1 MNNEEERQE
10 TRPPRRGRGPG
21 RGMSP
26 GEKPKDFKKAIGRL
40 IKELGIFKYFILIAV
55 LLSVA
60 SSVISIIT
68 PDKLANLTDKISA
81 GIIING
87 DNLQELIK
95 ITTKSME
102 SKEFTERVEKI
113 LSIDLSQEN
122 IQKIMLNE
130 NISTNSKATLQ
141 EVLINISKD
150 PSKFSEEL
158 SKLDDDIL
166 KELLKSTTYNNI
178 EITSNDKVTFIKS
191 LNKLREGKAEIPTS
205 IKKVLFDEVEVTG
218 VKLSSSDQADFLTI
232 LSSIGENTSKDKA
245 QTELYKLID
254 EMPESIRKVIAPK
267 MDLSAIKKISLML
280 VVLYLISAFFSFTEH
295 ILMANVSNRFAYNL
309 RKRIS
314 KKINNLPLNYFDNH
328 TTGNTMSIVT
338 NDIDTIT
345 QSLNQS
351 AASLVSAI
359 TLLLGSIIMMFKTN
373 VIMALTGIGASLFGF
388 LFVGI
393 ILSKSQKYFVARQ
406 KELGNL
412 NGHIEEMY
420 ESLNIIKTYNGKKY
434 ADSKFDKYN
443 QNMYKANFMS
453 QFLSG
458 LMPPMMGFIGNFGYV
473 AVCIVGALLTMNGTI
488 SFGVIVAFMSYIRL
502 FTNPLNQIAQ
512 GLNSLQSGAA
522 ASERVFEYTDEKE
535 MENEENLKEV
545 LSKEDAKGNIEFKN
559 VKFTYEGNDHPTIK
573 GFSANVKSGQKIAIV
588 GPTGA
593 GKTTMVNLLMKF
605 YDIDS
610 GDILIDGKSIKN
622 LTRDNIHELFTMVL
636 QDTWLFEGTVKENIK
651 YNKEELTDRDIEKV
665 CEIVGLDHYIKTLPK
680 GYNSEI
686 NNANSV
692 SAGERQLL
700 TIARAML
707 ENSPFLILDEA
718 TSNVDTRTEE
728 VVQMAMDKL
737 AENRTSFIIAHRLST
752 IKNADLILVMN
763 HGDVV
768 EQGTHEELMEQKG
781 FYSELYNSQF
791 EL

>member
-1 MNNEEERQE
+1 MNNEEKRHE
-10 TRPPRRGRGPG
+10 TRPPRRGHGPG
-21 RGMSP
+21 RGMAP

-40 IKELGIFKYFILIAV
+40 IKELGLFKYFIIIAV

-68 PDKLANLTDKISA
+68 PDKLADLTDKISA

-87 DNLQELIK
+87 DNLQELIET
-95 ITTKSME
+95 TTKSME
-102 SKEFTERVEKI
+102 SEKFTKRVGNI

-130 NISTNSKATLQ
+130 NISTDSKTKLQ
-141 EVLINISKD
+141 KLLIDSSKD

-158 SKLDDDIL
+158 SKLDEDIL
-166 KELLKSTTYNNI
+166 KELLKTTTYNNV
-178 EITSNDKVTFIKS
+178 EITSNDKISFIKS
-191 LNKLREGKAEIPTS
+191 LNKLREGKATIPNS
-205 IKKVLFDEVEVTG
+205 IKKVIFDEVEVAG
-218 VKLSSSDQADFLTI
+218 IKVSSSDQAEFLTL
-232 LSSIGENTSKDKA
+232 LSSIGENNKKDKA
-245 QTELYKLID
+245 HTELYKSID
-254 EMPESIRKVIAPK
+254 KMPESIKKVIAPK
-267 MDLSAIKKISLML
+267 MDLSTIKKISLL
-280 VVLYLISAFFSFTEH
+280 LLVLYLISAAFSFTEH
-295 ILMANVSNRFAYNL
+295 ILMANVSNRFAFNL
-309 RKRIS
+309 RNRIS
-314 KKINNLPLNYFDNH
+314 KKINKLPLNYFDNH

-359 TLLLGSIIMMFKTN
+359 TLLTGSIIMMFKTN
-373 VIMALTGIGASLFGF
+373 VLMALTGIGASLFGF

-393 ILSKSQKYFVARQ
+393 IISKSQKYFVARQ

-420 ESLNIIKTYNGKKY
+420 ESLNIIKTYNGKEY

-443 QNMYKANFMS
+443 NNMYKANFMS

-512 GLNSLQSGAA
+512 GLNALQSGAA
-522 ASERVFEYTDEKE
+522 ASERVFEYVDEEE
-535 MENEENLKEV
+535 MKNEDNLTEE
-545 LSKEDAKGNIEFKN
+545 LLNSDAKGNIEFKN
-559 VKFTYEGNDHPTIK
+559 VKFTY
-573 GFSANVKSGQKIAIV
+573 A

-622 LTRDNIHELFTMVL
+622 LTRENIHELFTMVL

-651 YNKEELTDRDIEKV
+651 FNKDELTDRDIEKV

-707 ENSPFLILDEA
+707 EDSPFLILDEA

-763 HGDVV
+763 HGDII

>member
-1 MNNEEERQE
+1 MNNEEQRQE
-10 TRPPRRGRGPG
+10 TRPPRRRGPG
-21 RGMSP
+21 RGMAP

-40 IKELGIFKYFILIAV
+40 IKELGIFKYFIIIAV

-68 PDKLANLTDKISA
+68 PDKLADLTDKISA

-87 DNLQELIK
+87 DNLKELIEK
-95 ITTKSME
+95 TTSSLE
-102 SKEFTERVEKI
+102 GEEFTKRVGNI

-130 NISTNSKATLQ
+130 NISTDSKTKLQ
-141 EVLINISKD
+141 KLLIDSSKD

-158 SKLDDDIL
+158 SKLDEEIL
-166 KELLKSTTYNNI
+166 KELLKTTTYNNV
-178 EITSNDKVTFIKS
+178 EITSSDKIAFIKS
-191 LNKLREGKAEIPTS
+191 INKLKEGKATIPSS
-205 IKKVLFDEVEVTG
+205 IKKVLFDEIEVKG
-218 VKLSSSDQADFLTI
+218 IKVSSSDQAEFLTL
-232 LSSIGENTSKDKA
+232 LSTIGESTKKDKTH
-245 QTELYKLID
+245 TELYKSID
-254 EMPESIRKVIAPK
+254 KMPESIKKIIAPK
-267 MDLSAIKKISLML
+267 MDLSTIKKISLL
-280 VVLYLISAFFSFTEH
+280 LLVLYLISAAFSFTEH
-295 ILMANVSNRFAYNL
+295 ILMANVSNRFAFNL
-309 RKRIS
+309 RNRIS
-314 KKINNLPLNYFDNH
+314 KKINKLPLNYFDNH

-359 TLLLGSIIMMFKTN
+359 TLLTGSIIMMFKTN
-373 VIMALTGIGASLFGF
+373 VLMALTGIGASLFGF

-393 ILSKSQKYFVARQ
+393 IISKSQKYFVARQ

-443 QNMYKANFMS
+443 NNMYKANFMS

-512 GLNSLQSGAA
+512 GLNALQSGAA
-522 ASERVFEYTDEKE
+522 ASERVFEYVDEEE
-535 MENEENLKEV
+535 MKNEDNLTEE
-545 LSKEDAKGNIEFKN
+545 LLNSDAKGNIEFKN
-559 VKFTYEGNDHPTIK
+559 VKFTYTGNDHPTIK

-593 GKTTMVNLLMKF
+593 GKTTMVNLFMKF

-651 YNKEELTDRDIEKV
+651 FNKDELTDRDIEKV

-763 HGDVV
+763 HGDII
-768 EQGTHEELMEQKG
+768 EQGTHEELMKQKG

>member
-1 MNNEEERQE
+1 MNNEEQRQE
-10 TRPPRRGRGPG
+10 TRPPRRRGPG
-21 RGMSP
+21 RGMAP

-40 IKELGIFKYFILIAV
+40 IKELGIFKYFIIIAV

-68 PDKLANLTDKISA
+68 PDKLADLTDKISA

-87 DNLQELIK
+87 DNLQELIE
-95 ITTKSME
+95 TTTESME
-102 SKEFTERVEKI
+102 SEDFTKRVDKI
-113 LSIDLSQEN
+113 LSIDLSQDN

-130 NISTNSKATLQ
+130 NISTDSKTKLQ
-141 EVLINISKD
+141 KLLIDSSKD

-158 SKLDDDIL
+158 SKLDEEVL
-166 KELLKSTTYNNI
+166 KELLKTTTYNNV
-178 EITSNDKVTFIKS
+178 EITSSDKIAFIKS
-191 LNKLREGKAEIPTS
+191 INKLKEGKATIPSS
-205 IKKVLFDEVEVTG
+205 IKKVLFDEIEVKG
-218 VKLSSSDQADFLTI
+218 IKVSSSDQAEFLTL
-232 LSSIGENTSKDKA
+232 LSTIGESTKKDKTH
-245 QTELYKLID
+245 TELYKSID
-254 EMPESIRKVIAPK
+254 KMPESIKKIIAPK
-267 MDLSAIKKISLML
+267 MDLSTIKKISLL
-280 VVLYLISAFFSFTEH
+280 LLVLYLISAAFSFTEH
-295 ILMANVSNRFAYNL
+295 ILMANVSNRFAFNL
-309 RKRIS
+309 RNRIS
-314 KKINNLPLNYFDNH
+314 KKINKLPLNYFDNH

-359 TLLLGSIIMMFKTN
+359 TLLTGSIIMMFKTN
-373 VIMALTGIGASLFGF
+373 VLMALTGIGASLFGF

-393 ILSKSQKYFVARQ
+393 IISKSQKYFVARQ

-443 QNMYKANFMS
+443 NNMYKANFMS

-512 GLNSLQSGAA
+512 GLNALQSGAA
-522 ASERVFEYTDEKE
+522 ASERVFEYVDEEE
-535 MENEENLKEV
+535 MKNEDNITEV
-545 LSKEDAKGNIEFKN
+545 LSNSDAKGNIEFKN
-559 VKFTYEGNDHPTIK
+559 VKFTYTGNDHPTIK

-622 LTRDNIHELFTMVL
+622 LTRENIHELFTMVL

-651 YNKEELTDRDIEKV
+651 FNKDELTDRDIEKV

-763 HGDVV
+763 HGDII
-768 EQGTHEELMEQKG
+768 EQGTHEELMKQKG

>member
-1 MNNEEERQE
+1 MNNEEQRQE
-10 TRPPRRGRGPG
+10 TRPPRRRGPG
-21 RGMSP
+21 RGMAP

-40 IKELGIFKYFILIAV
+40 IKELGIFKYFIIIAV

-68 PDKLANLTDKISA
+68 PDKLADLTDKISA

-87 DNLQELIK
+87 DNLQELIEK
-95 ITTKSME
+95 TTSSLE
-102 SKEFTERVEKI
+102 GEEFTKRVGNI

-130 NISTNSKATLQ
+130 NISTDSKTKLQ
-141 EVLINISKD
+141 KLLIDSSKD

-158 SKLDDDIL
+158 SKLDEEVL
-166 KELLKSTTYNNI
+166 KELLKTTTYNNV
-178 EITSNDKVTFIKS
+178 EITSSDKIAFIKS
-191 LNKLREGKAEIPTS
+191 INKLKEGKATIPSS
-205 IKKVLFDEVEVTG
+205 IKKVLFDEIEVKG
-218 VKLSSSDQADFLTI
+218 IKVSSSDQAEFLTL
-232 LSSIGENTSKDKA
+232 LSTIGESTKKDKTH
-245 QTELYKLID
+245 TELYKSID
-254 EMPESIRKVIAPK
+254 KMPESIKKIIAPK
-267 MDLSAIKKISLML
+267 MDLSTIKKISLL
-280 VVLYLISAFFSFTEH
+280 LLVLYLISAAFSFTEH
-295 ILMANVSNRFAYNL
+295 ILMANVSNRFAFNL
-309 RKRIS
+309 RNRIS
-314 KKINNLPLNYFDNH
+314 KKINKLPLNYFDNH

-359 TLLLGSIIMMFKTN
+359 TLLTGSIIMMFKTN
-373 VIMALTGIGASLFGF
+373 VLMALTGIGASLFGF

-393 ILSKSQKYFVARQ
+393 IISKSQKYFVARQ

-443 QNMYKANFMS
+443 NNMYKANFMS

-512 GLNSLQSGAA
+512 GLNALQSGAA
-522 ASERVFEYTDEKE
+522 ASERVFEYVDEEE
-535 MENEENLKEV
+535 MKNEDNITEV
-545 LSKEDAKGNIEFKN
+545 LSNSDAKGNIEFKN
-559 VKFTYEGNDHPTIK
+559 VKFTYTGNDHPTIK

-622 LTRDNIHELFTMVL
+622 LTRENIHELFTMVL

-651 YNKEELTDRDIEKV
+651 FNKDELTDRDIEKV

-763 HGDVV
+763 HGDII
-768 EQGTHEELMEQKG
+768 EQGTHEELMKQKG

>member
-1 MNNEEERQE
+1 MNNTEEEKRQ
-10 TRPPRRGRGPG
+10 TQPPRRRGPG
-21 RGMSP
+21 SMNP
-26 GEKPKDFKKAIGRL
+26 GEKAKDFKKAIIRL
-40 IKELGIFKYFILIAV
+40 TKELGIFKYFIIIAV

-87 DNLQELIK
+87 DNLQELIE
-95 ITTKSME
+95 TTTSSIQSE
-102 SKEFTERVEKI
+102 EFSNRVEKI

-122 IQKIMLNE
+122 IQSIMSNE
-130 NISTNSKATLQ
+130 NISTNSKTDLQ
-141 EVLINISKD
+141 EMLLSSSKD

-158 SKLDDDIL
+158 SNLDEDIL
-166 KELLKSTTYNNI
+166 KELLKTTTYNNV
-178 EITSNDKVTFIKS
+178 EISSTDKVVFVKS
-191 LNKLREGKAEIPTS
+191 FNKLQEGKAEIPDS
-205 IKKVLFDEVEVTG
+205 IKKVLFDEIEIAGT
-218 VKLSSSDQADFLTI
+218 KLSSSDQAEFLTL
-232 LSSIGENTSKDKA
+232 LSSVGEDTDKEKA

-254 EMPESIRKVIAPK
+254 EMPDSVKEVIAPN
-267 MDLSAIKKISLML
+267 MDLLAIKKISLL
-280 VVLYLISAFFSFTEH
+280 LLVLYIISALFSFTEH
-295 ILMANVSNRFAYNL
+295 ILMANVSNRFAFSL
-309 RKRIS
+309 RNRIS
-314 KKINNLPLNYFDNH
+314 KKINKLPLNYFDNH

-351 AASLVSAI
+351 AATLVSAI

-388 LFVGI
+388 IFVGI

-406 KELGNL
+406 EELGNL

-443 QNMYKANFMS
+443 NNMYKANFMS

-473 AVCIVGALLTMNGTI
+473 AVCIVGALLTMKGSI
-488 SFGVIVAFMSYIRL
+488 SFGVIVAFMSYIRS

-522 ASERVFEYTDEKE
+522 ASERVFEYVDEQE
-535 MENEENLKEV
+535 MKDESNLTEKI
-545 LSKEDAKGNIEFKN
+545 LFEDAKGNIEFKN
-559 VKFTYEGNDHPTIK
+559 VKFTYTGKDYPTIK

-610 GDILIDGKSIKN
+610 GDILIDNKSIKD

-651 YNKEELTDRDIEKV
+651 FNKENLTDRDIEKV

-728 VVQMAMDKL
+728 LVQMAMDKL

-763 HGDVV
+763 KGDIV
-768 EQGTHEELMEQKG
+768 EQGTHEELMKKEG
-781 FYSELYNSQF
+781 FYAELYNSQF